1 MSGKLKLALLLI
13 NTLVILW
20 LIWSYLHGS
29 TLSIAIT
36 PANLLVYVTRKKYP
50 HLSAFI
56 LLSTV
61 AMGIFVTHVPTN
73 LSLFNEPM
81 APIKLPI
88 NATKP

>member
-1 MSGKLKLALLLI
+1 MSGKLKLALLII

-20 LIWSYLHGS
+20 LIWSYFHGYMM
-29 TLSIAIT
+29 SIAIT
-36 PANLLVYVTRKKYP
+36 PANLLVYITRKKYP

-61 AMGIFVTHVPTN
+61 AMGILVTHVPTN
-73 LSLFNEPM
+73 LSILGG
-81 APIKLPI
+81 PITPITPPI

>member
-1 MSGKLKLALLLI
+1 MSKKLKLAILII

-20 LIWSYLHGS
+20 LIWCYLQGS

-61 AMGIFVTHVPTN
+61 AMGILATYIPTS
-73 LSLFNEPM
+73 LSMLNEPL
-81 APIKLPI
+81 APVTPPI

>member
-1 MSGKLKLALLLI
+1 MSRKLKLALLII

-61 AMGIFVTHVPTN
+61 AMGILATHVPTS
-73 LSLFNEPM
+73 LSIFSGPITPI
-81 APIKLPI
+81 APPI
-88 NATKP
+88 NTTKP

>member
-61 AMGIFVTHVPTN
+61 AMGILATHIPAS
-73 LSLFNEPM
+73 LSMFNEPIV
-81 APIKLPI
+81 PVTPPI